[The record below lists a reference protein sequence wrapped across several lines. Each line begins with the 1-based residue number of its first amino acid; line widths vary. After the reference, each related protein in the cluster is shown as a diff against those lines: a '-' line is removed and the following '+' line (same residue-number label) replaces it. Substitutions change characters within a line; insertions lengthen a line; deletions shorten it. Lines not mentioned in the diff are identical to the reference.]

1 MSLFCNQFVAGAADI
16 DDADAGVFGEGAA
29 EAGDEDLEAAGVE
42 EVIVAPQVEEEVLHG
57 NDFAAGPAETAEDFG
72 FTVGE
77 VDGFLLSGGIQASG
91 MRA

>member
-1 MSLFCNQFVAGAADI
+1 MLSLFRNQLVARSPDI

-77 VDGFLLSGGIQASG
+77 VDGLAFREVFQRLG
-91 MRA
+91 